1 MSSPSGRVVSAA
13 GASGHPSRNLGARP
27 RVLVIYKKSAYQI
40 YVRERRHARVR
51 TLLRA
56 KDPAVAR
63 MLEADREHRDTLLAV
78 RKALRKLG
86 ADAAFRYR
94 SEASVEGGIDLVVT
108 VGGDGTL
115 LWASHRI
122 GGSCPVLAINSAPL
136 DSVGYFCAA
145 DRKSLGDVLAGA
157 LAGKVRETALCRMS
171 VRLDGERLGPPVLND
186 VLFSHASPAATTR
199 YALSVRGKR
208 ELQKSSGVWVATAA
222 GSTAAV
228 RSAGG
233 SVQPIGAER
242 LQFVVREP
250 YMTVGPRPSLL
261 KGFVDAH
268 EKLVIESHIR
278 MGRLFIDGPRIVH
291 PIPIGARIEL
301 RRSSEP
307 LLLLGDF
314 GRSRAS
320 RRQRS

>member
-1 MSSPSGRVVSAA
+1 
-13 GASGHPSRNLGARP
+13 
-27 RVLVIYKKSAYQI
+27 LVIYKKSAYQI

-56 KDPAVAR
+56 RDPAVAR
-63 MLEADREHRDTLLAV
+63 MLEADREHRDTLAAV
-78 RKALRKLG
+78 RKVLRKLG
-86 ADAAFRYR
+86 ADATFRYR
-94 SEASVEGGIDLVVT
+94 SEASVEGGIDLIVT

-122 GGSCPVLAINSAPL
+122 GAGCPVLAVNSAPL
-136 DSVGYFCAA
+136 DSVGYFCATDRGSLDQTLA
-145 DRKSLGDVLAGA
+145 DA
-157 LAGKVRETALCRMS
+157 LAGKLRETSLCRMS

-199 YALSVRGKR
+199 YALSLRGR
-208 ELQKSSGVWVATAA
+208 SEVQKSSGVWVATSA
-222 GSTAAV
+222 GSTAAI

-233 SVQPIGAER
+233 RPQPLSSKR

-250 YMTVGPRPSLL
+250 YTTAGPKPALL
-261 KGFVDAH
+261 RGFVDPS

-278 MGRLFIDGPRIVH
+278 MGRLFMDGPRIVH
-291 PIPIGARIEL
+291 PVPIGARIEL
-301 RRSSEP
+301 RRSNEP

-314 GRSRAS
+314 GRMRPSRGGRS
-320 RRQRS
+320 ERRRS